1 MPQLQEHVL
10 VKQAQQGDQD
20 AFAALMTLYQK
31 PIYNLTLRM
40 TKKPEDAEELTQTA
54 FLKAWH
60 ALPNFQEDASFF
72 TWLYRLATNACIDF
86 LRHENRRY
94 VVLHTVSLDDEEHP
108 ASHIPDHRYSPE
120 EKALQ
125 HDLQQTIMGAL
136 DSLSYE
142 HREILVQRE
151 IDGLSYQ
158 EISDLLHLEIGTVK
172 SRIARA
178 RLALRQVLLREGNY
192 FEQISSEGVEA
203 KGEVVNDGIL
213 L

>member
-1 MPQLQEHVL
+1 MPQLQEHIL
-10 VKQAQQGDQD
+10 VKKAKMGDED
-20 AFAALMTLYQK
+20 SFATLMKLYEK
-31 PIYNLTLRM
+31 PIYNLSLRM
-40 TKKPEDAEELTQTA
+40 TRKPEDAEELTQTA

-60 ALPNFQEDASFF
+60 ALPSFQEDASFF

-86 LRHENRRY
+86 LRYENRRQ
-94 VVLHTVSLDDEEHP
+94 VVLQTVSLDDVEHP
-108 ASHIPDHRYSPE
+108 ASHVPDHRYSPE

-125 HDLQQTIMGAL
+125 HDMQKSILDAL
-136 DSLSYE
+136 NSLSHE
-142 HREILVQRE
+142 HREILLQRE

-158 EISDLLHLEIGTVK
+158 EISDLLNLEIGTVK

-192 FEQISSEGVEA
+192 FENMSSDSIEA
-203 KGEVVNDGIL
+203 KREVVNDDVL

>member
-1 MPQLQEHVL
+1 MPQLQEHDL
-10 VKQAQQGDQD
+10 IKEAQQGDQD
-20 AFAALMTLYQK
+20 AFETLMTLYQK

-40 TKKPEDAEELTQTA
+40 TKKPQDAEELTQTA

-86 LRHENRRY
+86 LRHENRRN
-94 VVLHTVSLDDEEHP
+94 VVLQTISLDDEDHP
-108 ASHIPDHRYSPE
+108 FSHVPDHRYSPE
-120 EKALQ
+120 EQALE
-125 HDLQQTIMGAL
+125 HDLRQTILSAL
-136 DSLSYE
+136 NSLSYE
-142 HREILVQRE
+142 HREILMQRE

-158 EISDLLHLEIGTVK
+158 EISELLHLEIGTVK

-178 RLALRQVLLREGNY
+178 RLALRQVLLREGNF
-192 FEQISSEGVEA
+192 FEQTSSDGVEA
-203 KGEVVNDGIL
+203 KRGVVKDDIL

>member
-1 MPQLQEHVL
+1 MPQLQEHTL
-10 VKQAQQGDQD
+10 VMKAQQGDQD

-60 ALPNFQEDASFF
+60 ALPNFQKDASFF

-86 LRHENRRY
+86 LRHESRRH
-94 VVLHTVSLDDEEHP
+94 VVLQTISLDDEEHP
-108 ASHIPDHRYSPE
+108 VSHIPDHRYSPE

-125 HDLQQTIMGAL
+125 HDFQQTILTAL

-142 HREILVQRE
+142 HREILLQRE
-151 IDGLSYQ
+151 VDGLSYQ
-158 EISDLLHLEIGTVK
+158 EISDLLNLEIGTVK

-178 RLALRQVLLREGNY
+178 RLALRQVLLQNGNY
-192 FEQISSEGVEA
+192 FERITSDSLEA
-203 KGEVVNDGIL
+203 KKGGAQR
-213 L
+213 

>member
-1 MPQLQEHVL
+1 MPQLQEQIL
-10 VKQAQQGDQD
+10 VTKAKNGDED
-20 AFAALMTLYQK
+20 AFAALMSLYEK
-31 PIYNLTLRM
+31 PIYNLSLRM
-40 TKKPEDAEELTQTA
+40 TRKPEDAEELTQTA

-86 LRHENRRY
+86 LRYENRRQ
-94 VVLHTVSLDDEEHP
+94 VVLQTVSLDDMEHP
-108 ASHIPDHRYSPE
+108 SSHVPDHRYSPE

-125 HDLQQTIMGAL
+125 HDLQKSIMDAL
-136 DSLSYE
+136 NSLSHE
-142 HREILVQRE
+142 HREILLQRE

-192 FEQISSEGVEA
+192 FESVSSDSTEA
-203 KGEVVNDGIL
+203 NREVVNDDIL